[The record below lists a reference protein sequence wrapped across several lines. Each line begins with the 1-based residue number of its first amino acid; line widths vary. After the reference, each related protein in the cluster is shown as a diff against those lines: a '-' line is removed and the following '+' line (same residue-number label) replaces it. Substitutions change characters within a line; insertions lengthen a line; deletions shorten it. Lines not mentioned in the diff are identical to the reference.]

1 MMACPMIAIKR
12 LITTALSMLILA
24 ALVYPCFA
32 ASPSVS
38 SPTPHYRRVGSGE
51 NAYYEIDYY
60 TVSSAAQLRGLASL
74 LSPEGP
80 VYITADIWLNPD
92 ENPTETEFTPIG
104 GENRAFVGTIDGMGH
119 TIHNLYVNQ
128 PDKNSTGL
136 IGRMTGSISNLTVT
150 GSVTGHTDAAGVVG
164 YLDRGSISNVVNK
177 VTVNGYLEVG
187 GVVGYTGGSVT
198 NSENYGTVTA
208 TYGAGGV
215 AGSSSAAIKD
225 CANYGDIS
233 VTETAAGGITSASSG
248 TITNCRNYGSVDSN
262 QQSGGVVGA
271 LNGQVT
277 GCVNYGTITGDF
289 YIGGIS
295 SRIYTGGKITQCY
308 NYGHVEAKNMAGG
321 VTGYNDEGTI
331 DSCHNRKDI
340 TANIMVAGIAGYNK
354 GTITNCTSTGKITS
368 LAEEYTGGI
377 AGENDG
383 QIEGSYVGEGSADAV
398 TGSEDSSTGTETESG
413 VKDDAWFNV
422 HYPADQEPGE
432 PDNPD
437 NPNPGGDEDAP
448 GGEEPTKETIII
460 SQDMTIEE
468 NEKYTVDE
476 NTNVVIPGDVTVTNN
491 GTLENDGQVTIK
503 DQGKLIIDSTGEIT
517 GNGVIVVE
525 DGGKVINNSTKPI
538 TVTDEDGNTIVI
550 QPGDTH
556 TSGEEP
562 AKETIIISQDII
574 IEENEKYTVGEN
586 TTVVIPGGVT
596 VTNNGTL
603 ENDGQVTI
611 KDQGELIIDST
622 GEITG
627 NGVIVVE
634 DGGKVVNNS
643 GKPVTVTDE
652 EGNTIVIQPGDSH
665 AGGEDTKKETI
676 IISEN
681 MTIEENEKF
690 TVDENTNVVIPGGV
704 TVTDKGTLENND
716 TVTIQN
722 QGALV
727 IDKTGEITGDG
738 VIIVENGGKVI
749 NNSTKP
755 VTVTDEDGNT
765 IVIQPG
771 ESHTEGEENPD
782 IKPDKILE
790 TDTTIPEGE
799 TYPVAPDESLVI
811 PDDVTLTVEGTL
823 DNDGTTT
830 VQDGGTIHV
839 TDTGSITGGGTIVV
853 QPGGTI
859 INDGKTEFI
868 VVTGNGGTE
877 TVSPGQSYTDQPQIY
892 VIAQSDTG
900 GSISPAG
907 KITVNYGGSL
917 TFNIKPQSGCYEI
930 ENVAVNGIAVGAV
943 SSYTMSDIKES
954 STIQAFFKKTGT
966 DGGIYVSD
974 GGSGCNAT
982 HASAALA
989 PCTAAL
995 AAAAALRRKKDK

>member
-1 MMACPMIAIKR
+1 MMVRPMTAIKR
-12 LITTALSMLILA
+12 LVTSALTALILA
-24 ALVYPCFA
+24 ASVYPCFA
-32 ASPSVS
+32 AYPTVS

-51 NAYYEIDYY
+51 DAYYEIDYY

-74 LSPEGP
+74 LSPAGP

-92 ENPTETEFTPIG
+92 DNPTETEFVPIG

-119 TIHNLYVNQ
+119 TIHNLYINQ
-128 PDKNSTGL
+128 PDRDSTGL
-136 IGRMTGSISNLTVT
+136 IGRMTGSISNITVT
-150 GSVTGHTDAAGVVG
+150 GSVTGHTDAAGIVG
-164 YLDRGSISNVVNK
+164 YLDRGAISNVTSK

-187 GVVGYTGGSVT
+187 GVVGYAGGSVT
-198 NSENYGTVTA
+198 SSENYGTVTA

-215 AGSSSAAIKD
+215 AGSSSAAITD
-225 CANYGDIS
+225 CDNYGNIS
-233 VTETAAGGITSASSG
+233 VTETAAGGVTSASSG
-248 TITNCRNYGSVDSN
+248 TLTTCRNYGTVDST

-295 SRIYTGGKITQCY
+295 SRIYTGGKISQCY
-308 NYGHVEAKNMAGG
+308 NYGHIEAKNMAGG
-321 VTGYNDEGTI
+321 VAGYNEDGTI
-331 DSCHNRKDI
+331 DDCHNRKEI
-340 TANIMVAGIAGYNK
+340 IANIMVAGIAGYNK
-354 GTITNCTSTGKITS
+354 GIITNCTSTGKIT
-368 LAEEYTGGI
+368 AHATEYTGGI

-383 QIEGSYVGEGSADAV
+383 QIDDSYFEEGSADSV
-398 TGSEDSSTGTETESG
+398 TGSEDSSSGTETDSG
-413 VKDDAWFNV
+413 VKDDAWFGE

-432 PDNPD
+432 TDNPD
-437 NPNPGGDEDAP
+437 NPNPGDDEDTP
-448 GGEEPTKETIII
+448 GGEPTKETIII
-460 SQDMTIEE
+460 SENITIGEH
-468 NEKYTVDE
+468 EKYSVEED
-476 NTNVVIPGDVTVTNN
+476 TNVVIP
-491 GTLENDGQVTIK
+491 
-503 DQGKLIIDSTGEIT
+503 S
-517 GNGVIVVE
+517 
-525 DGGKVINNSTKPI
+525 
-538 TVTDEDGNTIVI
+538 
-550 QPGDTH
+550 
-556 TSGEEP
+556 
-562 AKETIIISQDII
+562 
-574 IEENEKYTVGEN
+574 
-586 TTVVIPGGVT
+586 
-596 VTNNGTL
+596 
-603 ENDGQVTI
+603 
-611 KDQGELIIDST
+611 
-622 GEITG
+622 
-627 NGVIVVE
+627 
-634 DGGKVVNNS
+634 
-643 GKPVTVTDE
+643 
-652 EGNTIVIQPGDSH
+652 
-665 AGGEDTKKETI
+665 
-676 IISEN
+676 
-681 MTIEENEKF
+681 
-690 TVDENTNVVIPGGV
+690 GV

-716 TVTIQN
+716 TVTIKN
-722 QGALV
+722 QGTLV
-727 IDKTGEITGDG
+727 IEVTGEITGGG
-738 VIIVENGGKVI
+738 VIIVEDGGKVI
-749 NNSTKP
+749 NNSGKP
-755 VTVTDEDGNT
+755 VTVTDEEGNT
-765 IVIQPG
+765 TEIQPG
-771 ESHTEGEENPD
+771 ESHTEDNPA

-839 TDTGSITGGGTIVV
+839 TDTGTITGGGTIVV

>member
-1 MMACPMIAIKR
+1 MTAIKR
-12 LITTALSMLILA
+12 LVTSALTALILA
-24 ALVYPCFA
+24 ASVYPCFA
-32 ASPSVS
+32 AYPTVS

-51 NAYYEIDYY
+51 DAYYEIDYY

-74 LSPEGP
+74 LSPAGP

-92 ENPTETEFTPIG
+92 DNPTETEFVPIG

-119 TIHNLYVNQ
+119 TIHNLYINQ
-128 PDKNSTGL
+128 PDRNSTGL
-136 IGRMTGSISNLTVT
+136 IGRMSGSISNITVT

-164 YLDRGSISNVVNK
+164 YLDRGAISNVTSK

-187 GVVGYTGGSVT
+187 GVVGYAGGSVT
-198 NSENYGTVTA
+198 SSENYGTVTA

-233 VTETAAGGITSASSG
+233 VTETAAGGVTSASSG
-248 TITNCRNYGSVDSN
+248 TLTNCRNYGSVAST

-295 SRIYTGGKITQCY
+295 SRIYTGGKISQCY
-308 NYGHVEAKNMAGG
+308 NYGHIEAKNMAGG
-321 VTGYNDEGTI
+321 VAGYNEEGTI
-331 DSCHNRKDI
+331 DDCHNRKEI
-340 TANIMVAGIAGYNK
+340 IANIMVAGIAGYNK
-354 GTITNCTSTGKITS
+354 GIITNCTSTGKIT
-368 LAEEYTGGI
+368 AHATEYTGGI

-383 QIEGSYVGEGSADAV
+383 QIDDSYFSEGSADAV
-398 TGSEDSSTGTETESG
+398 TGSEDTSSGTDTDSG
-413 VKDDAWFNV
+413 VKDDAWFDK
-422 HYPADQEPGE
+422 HYPSGQEPGGQ
-432 PDNPD
+432 D
-437 NPNPGGDEDAP
+437 NPNPGGD
-448 GGEEPTKETIII
+448 TTQETIII

-468 NEKYTVDE
+468 NETYIAEE
-476 NTNVVIPGDVTVTNN
+476 NTNVVI
-491 GTLENDGQVTIK
+491 
-503 DQGKLIIDSTGEIT
+503 S
-517 GNGVIVVE
+517 
-525 DGGKVINNSTKPI
+525 
-538 TVTDEDGNTIVI
+538 
-550 QPGDTH
+550 
-556 TSGEEP
+556 
-562 AKETIIISQDII
+562 
-574 IEENEKYTVGEN
+574 
-586 TTVVIPGGVT
+586 
-596 VTNNGTL
+596 
-603 ENDGQVTI
+603 
-611 KDQGELIIDST
+611 
-622 GEITG
+622 
-627 NGVIVVE
+627 
-634 DGGKVVNNS
+634 
-643 GKPVTVTDE
+643 
-652 EGNTIVIQPGDSH
+652 
-665 AGGEDTKKETI
+665 
-676 IISEN
+676 
-681 MTIEENEKF
+681 
-690 TVDENTNVVIPGGV
+690 GGV

-716 TVTIQN
+716 TVTIKN
-722 QGALV
+722 LGTLV
-727 IDKTGEITGDG
+727 IEETGEITGGG
-738 VIIVENGGKVI
+738 VIIVEDGGKVI
-749 NNSTKP
+749 NNSESTVEIETEDGTVIEIKPGETHTSGESDSGTDGVLDGDLVIPDGETYPIGPDETLIVPGGSTVTVDGTLDNNGEVTVKDDGTIIVGETGEITGNGTITVEDGGKVINNSGKP
-755 VTVTDEDGNT
+755 VTVTDEEGNT
-765 IVIQPG
+765 TEIQPG
-771 ESHTEGEENPD
+771 ESHTEDNPA

-839 TDTGSITGGGTIVV
+839 TDTGTITGGGTIVV

>member
-1 MMACPMIAIKR
+1 MMVRSMTAIKR
-12 LITTALSMLILA
+12 LVTTALTALILA
-24 ALVYPCFA
+24 ASVYPCFA
-32 ASPSVS
+32 AYPTIS

-51 NAYYEIDYY
+51 DAYYEIDYY

-92 ENPTETEFTPIG
+92 DNPTETEFVPIG

-119 TIHNLYVNQ
+119 TIHNLYINQ
-128 PDKNSTGL
+128 PDRNSTGL
-136 IGRMTGSISNLTVT
+136 IGRMSGSISNITVT

-164 YLDRGSISNVVNK
+164 YLDRGAISNVTSK

-187 GVVGYTGGSVT
+187 GVVGYAGGSVT
-198 NSENYGTVTA
+198 SSENYGTVTA

-233 VTETAAGGITSASSG
+233 VTETAAGGVTSASSG
-248 TITNCRNYGSVDSN
+248 TLTNCRNYGSVAST

-271 LNGQVT
+271 LNGTVT
-277 GCVNYGTITGDF
+277 NCVNYGTITGDF
-289 YIGGIS
+289 FIGGLS
-295 SRIYTGGKITQCY
+295 SRIFTGGKITQCY
-308 NYGHVEAKNMAGG
+308 NYGHIEAKNMAGG

-331 DSCHNRKDI
+331 DDCHNRKEI
-340 TANIMVAGIAGYNK
+340 IANIMVAGIAGYNK
-354 GTITNCTSTGKITS
+354 GTITNCTSTGKIT
-368 LAEEYTGGI
+368 AHATEYTGGI

-383 QIEGSYVGEGSADAV
+383 QIDDSYFSEGSADAV
-398 TGSEDSSTGTETESG
+398 TGSEDTSSGTDTDSG
-413 VKDDAWFNV
+413 VKDDAWFDK
-422 HYPADQEPGE
+422 HYPSGQEPGGQ
-432 PDNPD
+432 D
-437 NPNPGGDEDAP
+437 NPNPGGD
-448 GGEEPTKETIII
+448 TTQETIII

-468 NEKYTVDE
+468 NETYIAEE
-476 NTNVVIPGDVTVTNN
+476 NTNVVI
-491 GTLENDGQVTIK
+491 
-503 DQGKLIIDSTGEIT
+503 S
-517 GNGVIVVE
+517 
-525 DGGKVINNSTKPI
+525 
-538 TVTDEDGNTIVI
+538 
-550 QPGDTH
+550 
-556 TSGEEP
+556 
-562 AKETIIISQDII
+562 
-574 IEENEKYTVGEN
+574 
-586 TTVVIPGGVT
+586 
-596 VTNNGTL
+596 
-603 ENDGQVTI
+603 
-611 KDQGELIIDST
+611 
-622 GEITG
+622 
-627 NGVIVVE
+627 
-634 DGGKVVNNS
+634 
-643 GKPVTVTDE
+643 
-652 EGNTIVIQPGDSH
+652 
-665 AGGEDTKKETI
+665 
-676 IISEN
+676 
-681 MTIEENEKF
+681 
-690 TVDENTNVVIPGGV
+690 GGV

-716 TVTIQN
+716 TVTIKN
-722 QGALV
+722 LGTLV
-727 IDKTGEITGDG
+727 IEETGEITGGG
-738 VIIVENGGKVI
+738 VIIVEDGGKVI
-749 NNSTKP
+749 NNSESTVEIETEDGTVIEIKPGETHTSGESDSGTDGVLDGDLVIPDGETYPIGPDETLIVPGGSTVTVDGTLDNNGEVTVKDDGTIIVGETGEITGNGTITVEDGGKVINNSGKP
-755 VTVTDEDGNT
+755 VTVTDEEGNT
-765 IVIQPG
+765 TEIQPG
-771 ESHTEGEENPD
+771 ESHTEDNPD

-799 TYPVAPDESLVI
+799 TYPIAPDESLVI

-823 DNDGTTT
+823 DNDGMTT

-839 TDTGSITGGGTIVV
+839 TDTGTITGGGTIVV

-877 TVSPGQSYTDQPQIY
+877 TVNPGQSYTDQPQIY

-917 TFNIKPQSGCYEI
+917 TFSIKPQSGYEI

-954 STIQAFFKKTGT
+954 STIQAFFKQKDAGST
-966 DGGIYVSD
+966 IVSSG

-995 AAAAALRRKKDK
+995 AAVAALRRKKDK

>member
-1 MMACPMIAIKR
+1 MTAIKR
-12 LITTALSMLILA
+12 LVTSALTALILA
-24 ALVYPCFA
+24 ASVYPCFA
-32 ASPSVS
+32 AYPTVS

-51 NAYYEIDYY
+51 DAYYEIDYY

-92 ENPTETEFTPIG
+92 DNPTETEFVPIG

-119 TIHNLYVNQ
+119 TIHNLYINQ
-128 PDKNSTGL
+128 PDRDSTGL
-136 IGRMTGSISNLTVT
+136 IGRMTGSISNITVT
-150 GSVTGHTDAAGVVG
+150 GSVTGHTDAAGIVG
-164 YLDRGSISNVVNK
+164 YLDRGAISNVTSK

-187 GVVGYTGGSVT
+187 GVVGYAGGSVT
-198 NSENYGTVTA
+198 SSENYGTVTA

-233 VTETAAGGITSASSG
+233 VTETAAGGVTSASSG
-248 TITNCRNYGSVDSN
+248 TLTNCRNYGSVDST

-271 LNGQVT
+271 LNGTVT
-277 GCVNYGTITGDF
+277 NCVNYGTISGDF
-289 YIGGIS
+289 FIGGLS

-308 NYGHVEAKNMAGG
+308 NYGHIEAKNMAGG

-331 DSCHNRKDI
+331 DDCHNRKEI
-340 TANIMVAGIAGYNK
+340 IANIMVAGIAGYNK
-354 GTITNCTSTGKITS
+354 GTITNCTSTGKIT
-368 LAEEYTGGI
+368 AHATEYTGGI

-383 QIEGSYVGEGSADAV
+383 QIDDSYFSEGSADAV
-398 TGSEDSSTGTETESG
+398 TGSEDTSSGTDTDSG
-413 VKDDAWFNV
+413 VKDDAWFDK
-422 HYPADQEPGE
+422 HYPSGQEPGGQ
-432 PDNPD
+432 D
-437 NPNPGGDEDAP
+437 NPNPGGD
-448 GGEEPTKETIII
+448 TTQETIII

-468 NEKYTVDE
+468 NETYIAEE
-476 NTNVVIPGDVTVTNN
+476 NTNVVI
-491 GTLENDGQVTIK
+491 
-503 DQGKLIIDSTGEIT
+503 S
-517 GNGVIVVE
+517 
-525 DGGKVINNSTKPI
+525 
-538 TVTDEDGNTIVI
+538 
-550 QPGDTH
+550 
-556 TSGEEP
+556 
-562 AKETIIISQDII
+562 
-574 IEENEKYTVGEN
+574 
-586 TTVVIPGGVT
+586 
-596 VTNNGTL
+596 
-603 ENDGQVTI
+603 
-611 KDQGELIIDST
+611 
-622 GEITG
+622 
-627 NGVIVVE
+627 
-634 DGGKVVNNS
+634 
-643 GKPVTVTDE
+643 
-652 EGNTIVIQPGDSH
+652 
-665 AGGEDTKKETI
+665 
-676 IISEN
+676 
-681 MTIEENEKF
+681 
-690 TVDENTNVVIPGGV
+690 GGV

-716 TVTIQN
+716 TVTIKN
-722 QGALV
+722 QGTLV
-727 IDKTGEITGDG
+727 IEVTGEITGGG
-738 VIIVENGGKVI
+738 VIIVEDGGKVI
-749 NNSTKP
+749 NNSGKP
-755 VTVTDEDGNT
+755 VTVTDEEGNT
-765 IVIQPG
+765 TEIQPG
-771 ESHTEGEENPD
+771 ESHTEDNPD

-799 TYPVAPDESLVI
+799 TYPIAPDESLVI

-823 DNDGTTT
+823 DNDGMTT

-839 TDTGSITGGGTIVV
+839 TDTGTITGGGTIVV

-877 TVSPGQSYTDQPQIY
+877 TVNPGQSYTDQPQIY

-917 TFNIKPQSGCYEI
+917 TFSIKPQSSYEI

-954 STIQAFFKKTGT
+954 STIQAFFKHKDAGST
-966 DGGIYVSD
+966 IVSSG

-989 PCTAAL
+989 PCAAAL

>member
-1 MMACPMIAIKR
+1 MMVRPMTAIKR
-12 LITTALSMLILA
+12 LVTTALTALILA
-24 ALVYPCFA
+24 ASVYPCFA
-32 ASPSVS
+32 AYPTVS

-51 NAYYEIDYY
+51 DAYYEIDYY

-92 ENPTETEFTPIG
+92 DNPTETEFVPIG

-119 TIHNLYVNQ
+119 TIHNLYINQ
-128 PDKNSTGL
+128 PDRNSTGL
-136 IGRMTGSISNLTVT
+136 IGRMSGSISNITVT

-164 YLDRGSISNVVNK
+164 YLDRGAISNVTSK

-187 GVVGYTGGSVT
+187 GVVGYAGGSVT
-198 NSENYGTVTA
+198 SSENYGTVTA

-225 CANYGDIS
+225 CDNYGDIS
-233 VTETAAGGITSASSG
+233 VTETAAGGVTSASSG
-248 TITNCRNYGSVDSN
+248 TLTNCRNFGSVAST

-308 NYGHVEAKNMAGG
+308 NYGHIEAKNMAGG

-331 DSCHNRKDI
+331 DDCHNRKEI
-340 TANIMVAGIAGYNK
+340 IANIMVAGIAGYNK
-354 GTITNCTSTGKITS
+354 GTITNCTSTGKIT
-368 LAEEYTGGI
+368 AHATEYTGGI

-383 QIEGSYVGEGSADAV
+383 QIDESYFEEGSADSV
-398 TGSEDSSTGTETESG
+398 TGSEDSSSGTETDSG
-413 VKDDAWFNV
+413 VKDDAWFGE

-432 PDNPD
+432 PDTD
-437 NPNPGGDEDAP
+437 NPSPGEDEDNPGG
-448 GGEEPTKETIII
+448 
-460 SQDMTIEE
+460 
-468 NEKYTVDE
+468 
-476 NTNVVIPGDVTVTNN
+476 
-491 GTLENDGQVTIK
+491 
-503 DQGKLIIDSTGEIT
+503 
-517 GNGVIVVE
+517 
-525 DGGKVINNSTKPI
+525 
-538 TVTDEDGNTIVI
+538 
-550 QPGDTH
+550 
-556 TSGEEP
+556 EP
-562 AKETIIISQDII
+562 AKETIIISEDMTIG
-574 IEENEKYTVGEN
+574 EHEKYR
-586 TTVVIPGGVT
+586 
-596 VTNNGTL
+596 
-603 ENDGQVTI
+603 
-611 KDQGELIIDST
+611 
-622 GEITG
+622 
-627 NGVIVVE
+627 VE
-634 DGGKVVNNS
+634 
-643 GKPVTVTDE
+643 
-652 EGNTIVIQPGDSH
+652 
-665 AGGEDTKKETI
+665 EDTNVI
-676 IISEN
+676 IA
-681 MTIEENEKF
+681 
-690 TVDENTNVVIPGGV
+690 GGV

-716 TVTIQN
+716 TVTIKN
-722 QGALV
+722 QGTLV
-727 IDKTGEITGDG
+727 IEETGEITGGG
-738 VIIVENGGKVI
+738 VIIVEDGGKVI
-749 NNSTKP
+749 NNSGKP
-755 VTVTDEDGNT
+755 VTVTDEEGNT
-765 IVIQPG
+765 TEIQPG
-771 ESHTEGEENPD
+771 ESHTEDNPA

-839 TDTGSITGGGTIVV
+839 TDTGTITGGGTIVV

-859 INDGKTEFI
+859 INDGKTEII
-868 VVTGNGGTE
+868 VVTGNGETE

-907 KITVNYGGSL
+907 KLTVPYGGSL
-917 TFNIKPQSGCYEI
+917 TFSIMPQSGYVI

-954 STIQAFFKKTGT
+954 STIQAFFKQANAGST
-966 DGGIYVSD
+966 IVSSG

-982 HASAALA
+982 HASAALV

-995 AAAAALRRKKDK
+995 AAATALHNRKKKDKR